1 MPSTDLSPL
10 LRFLKSLK
18 RNNNKEWFE
27 KNRPSYEECKTV
39 FTDFIQQLIDT
50 HSRTDADIAGLE
62 ARNCV
67 FRINRDI
74 RFSKDKSPYKTN
86 FGADLTKGG
95 RKSPLAGYY
104 IHIEPGKSFVG
115 GGLWKPEPGNIRKV
129 RQEIDYCFDE
139 FSSIIEGKQFRSTY
153 GGLYKGDDVSLV
165 KVPQGY
171 DKESPAAEYLKFKS
185 WLAMRT
191 FSDEELLS
199 GTVIKKAVTALEAL
213 QPLLKFIN
221 RAID

>member
-10 LRFLKSLK
+10 LRFLKSLQ
-18 RNNNKEWFE
+18 RNNNKDWFE
-27 KNRPSYEECKTV
+27 KNRSAYEECKTV
-39 FTDFIQQLIDT
+39 FTDFIQRLIDS
-50 HSRTDADIAGLE
+50 HSKTDPDIAGLE

-104 IHIEPGKSFVG
+104 IHIEPGQSFVG
-115 GGLWKPEPGNIRKV
+115 GGLWKPDPGNIRKV
-129 RQEIDYCFDE
+129 RQEIDYCFDD
-139 FSSIIEGKQFRSTY
+139 FSSIIESKQFKRIY
-153 GGLYKGDDVSLV
+153 GGLYKGEDVSLV

-191 FSDEELLS
+191 FADEELS
-199 GTVIKKAVTALEAL
+199 SNTVIKKAVTALEAL